1 MPSLV
6 PDRRAFLMACMPKPR
21 VLAVS
26 CERLYLR
33 HMEARRVGQLA
44 EFLTVLTAEVDAAD
58 LIRLSGESWL
68 DREIFRQ
75 DVEPILR
82 RRRRETLP

>member
-1 MPSLV
+1 MRSPV
-6 PDRRAFLMACMPKPR
+6 TDRRAFLTALTHRPC

-26 CERLYLR
+26 CERLYIR

-44 EFLTVLTAEVDAAD
+44 EFLAVLTAEVEAAD
-58 LIRLSGESWL
+58 QVRLSGESWL
-68 DREIFRQ
+68 DRETFRN

-82 RRRRETLP
+82 RRR